1 MDISKTIVK
10 LGTFRQGTM
19 GPERVISPGRVWDEA
34 TAGSFLRKMS
44 AQAGFKIG
52 QEIIFKPLAI
62 KGKKIDQEFTEAIMD
77 VIQGCEAYILD
88 GTPWLEQ
95 SSGKG
100 VWAWRIWL

>member
-44 AQAGFKIG
+44 A
-52 QEIIFKPLAI
+52 
-62 KGKKIDQEFTEAIMD
+62 
-77 VIQGCEAYILD
+77 
-88 GTPWLEQ
+88 
-95 SSGKG
+95 
-100 VWAWRIWL
+100 